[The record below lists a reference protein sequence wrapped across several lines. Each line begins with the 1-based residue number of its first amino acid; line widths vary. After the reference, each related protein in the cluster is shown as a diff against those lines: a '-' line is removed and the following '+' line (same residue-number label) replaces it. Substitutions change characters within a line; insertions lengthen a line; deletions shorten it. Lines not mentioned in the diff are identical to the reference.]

1 MKSIYYLLLFLS
13 FLFFSC
19 SKINNDKKAKDIFTK
34 DSLALVKMVRERAIA
49 REKHDIIAELSQ
61 FSDDATFINSDGL
74 LLPDKKAIE
83 KHLKAA
89 NSSSDSSE
97 TFEINLSEIKP
108 PTGVLLY
115 RNFKG
120 RWVDLC
126 DHYTAGNIKIRIIDI
141 NNALVYYPWRI
152 DSFLCSNPKDTII
165 SEIGLMTLCAQ
176 KRNSIW
182 LWIAITN
189 QHTPEYFN
197 DLNKHLREK

>member
-1 MKSIYYLLLFLS
+1 MKLIHVLLFFSPLLLF
-13 FLFFSC
+13 SC
-19 SKINNDKKAKDIFTK
+19 KTMKNDEKLKDAFK
-34 DSLALVKMVRERAIA
+34 DDSLALVKMVRDRAIA

-83 KHLKAA
+83 KHLKESNA
-89 NSSSDSSE
+89 SGDSSE
-97 TFEINLSEIKP
+97 TFEIKLSEIHP

-120 RWVDLC
+120 RWIDLY
-126 DHYTAGNIKIRIIDI
+126 DHYIAGNIKIRIIDK

-152 DSFLCSNPKDTII
+152 DSFLRSNPKDTII
-165 SEIGLMTLCAQ
+165 SEIGLMTLSAQ
-176 KRNSIW
+176 RRNDQW
-182 LWIAITN
+182 FWIAITN

-197 DLNKHLREK
+197 DLDKHLRNR

>member
-1 MKSIYYLLLFLS
+1 MKSIYVL
-13 FLFFSC
+13 LFFSPLLLLSC
-19 SKINNDKKAKDIFTK
+19 KTMKNDEKRKETFKE

-61 FSDDATFINSDGL
+61 FSEDATFINSDGL

-83 KHLKAA
+83 KHLKAI
-89 NSSSDSSE
+89 NSSDDSSE

-108 PTGVLLY
+108 PTGILLY

-120 RWVDLC
+120 RWTDLY
-126 DHYTAGNIKIRIIDI
+126 DHYTAGNIKIRIIDK

-152 DSFLCSNPKDTII
+152 DSFLSSNPKDTII
-165 SEIGLMTLCAQ
+165 TEIGLMTLSGQ
-176 KRNSIW
+176 RRNDKW
-182 LWIAITN
+182 FWIAITN

-197 DLNKHLREK
+197 DLDKHIRIR